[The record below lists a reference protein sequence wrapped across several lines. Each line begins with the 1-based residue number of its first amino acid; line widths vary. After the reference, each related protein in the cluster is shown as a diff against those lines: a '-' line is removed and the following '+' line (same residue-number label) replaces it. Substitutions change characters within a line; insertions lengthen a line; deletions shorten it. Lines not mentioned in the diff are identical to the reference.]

1 MNFNIGEASN
11 LHIHYILVFTL
22 LVLAVFDDIKSY
34 KISNKITIPFIA
46 AGIILN
52 TVLEGLPGLCDSL
65 LGIATP
71 FILLFI
77 LFALKML
84 GAGDIKLFCAI
95 GSIMGVNFILYN
107 LIYSFLLGGLIALI
121 FMIARKN
128 AYKRFKYLYLYC
140 KRCILSFKI
149 YPYSDGN
156 KKDDSHFRF
165 AYAIACGTIVQL
177 FNENIFSFF

>member
-1 MNFNIGEASN
+1 M
-11 LHIHYILVFTL
+11 
-22 LVLAVFDDIKSY
+22 
-34 KISNKITIPFIA
+34 

-52 TVLEGLPGLCDSL
+52 TSQEGYSGLWNSI
-65 LGIATP
+65 LGITAP
-71 FILLFI
+71 FILLI
-77 LFALKML
+77 LFFALKML

-95 GSIMGVNFILYN
+95 GSITGINFILYN
-107 LIYSFLLGGLIALI
+107 LIYSFLCGGIIALI

-128 AYKRFKYLYLYC
+128 AYERFKYLLSYF